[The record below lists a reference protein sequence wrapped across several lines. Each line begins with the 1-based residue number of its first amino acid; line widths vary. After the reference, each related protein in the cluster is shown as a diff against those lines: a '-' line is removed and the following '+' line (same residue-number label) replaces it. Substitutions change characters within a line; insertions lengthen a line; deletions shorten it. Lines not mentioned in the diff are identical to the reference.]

1 MLNSKWMIL
10 QNQVSVITKTMK
22 KEELIKQLLALPT
35 NVDVV
40 LADASHE
47 DSTPIEITS
56 VEEIECEREPGT
68 TGVIF
73 FNS

>member
-1 MLNSKWMIL
+1 MLNSKWTIL

-22 KEELIKQLLALPT
+22 KEELIKRLSALPA
-35 NVDVV
+35 NAEVV

-56 VEEIECEREPGT
+56 VEEIECEKEPGS

-73 FNS
+73 FNN